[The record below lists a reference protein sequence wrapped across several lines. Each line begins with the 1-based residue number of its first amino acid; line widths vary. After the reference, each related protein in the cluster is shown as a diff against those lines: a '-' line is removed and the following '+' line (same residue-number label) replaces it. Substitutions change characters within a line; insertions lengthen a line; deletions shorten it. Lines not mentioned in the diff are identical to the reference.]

1 MAEESDYPEID
12 SDGPELVYMVVANHI
27 AGKIERGELKPGQ
40 RLPSE
45 LDLAEQ
51 YGVARMTVRRAMKE
65 LRERGLIRSVHGKG
79 TYVQQPNPP
88 AGDAEG

>member
-1 MAEESDYPEID
+1 
-12 SDGPELVYMVVANHI
+12 MVQS
-27 AGKIERGELKPGQ
+27 GQ

-51 YGVARMTVRRAMKE
+51 YGIARMTVRRAMKE

-79 TYVQQPNPP
+79 TYVQQPAPP
-88 AGDAEG
+88 EDADG